1 MFCFVFFFSKLLSDA
16 VRIIF
21 DRYKIHKNC
30 KRRNRNQDVLLLSF
44 HGQYLFVWVKEI
56 LHETH
61 ACIHVNTHDFMK
73 EITEWLCL
81 NLRPSITLA
90 WVMMI
95 FFICVSSKRRFTYL
109 LSWFKGDRLWYFSFS
124 ECESSECLITLCRNI
139 VFVDGSLCNIRW
151 PSKPPCKLQLSVSL
165 PACLSDSVE
174 FSTCI
179 YVFDIPLVCDIKAD
193 YSDSDSARVQWLLQ
207 TQPAWYTAEVRQT
220 GLGASWNTLLTQS
233 NLLWAAAD
241 NWAVVKFSN
250 GGMKFTA
257 AYRAGM
263 FPVGHYSGPS
273 KLSVGPATIDDWK
286 CLVVVH
292 CRLEVL
298 FSIFA
303 VGMTN
308 RTPPE

>member
-95 FFICVSSKRRFTYL
+95 FFLCVFLQKDDLHICWADSRETGCGIFPFQNASHQSVWSPCVETLYLLTVVCATLGGLQSHLVSSNYLSPCLPVSLTLLNSVLVYMCLTSLWCATLKRIILILILHGSSGSSRL
-109 LSWFKGDRLWYFSFS
+109 NLPDILQRWDRLGWVHHGTHCLHSQTCYEQPLTIGRSS
-124 ECESSECLITLCRNI
+124 SSQTVGWNSQQRTGLECSPWVITLGPVN
-139 VFVDGSLCNIRW
+139 FLLDQQQLMTGS
-151 PSKPPCKLQLSVSL
+151 V
-165 PACLSDSVE
+165 
-174 FSTCI
+174 
-179 YVFDIPLVCDIKAD
+179 
-193 YSDSDSARVQWLLQ
+193 
-207 TQPAWYTAEVRQT
+207 
-220 GLGASWNTLLTQS
+220 
-233 NLLWAAAD
+233 
-241 NWAVVKFSN
+241 
-250 GGMKFTA
+250 
-257 AYRAGM
+257 
-263 FPVGHYSGPS
+263 
-273 KLSVGPATIDDWK
+273 
-286 CLVVVH
+286 
-292 CRLEVL
+292 
-298 FSIFA
+298 
-303 VGMTN
+303 
-308 RTPPE
+308 